1 MYFTRMRRYVY
12 VTPKSYLC
20 LIDFYKQLYKVKY
33 EDVNV
38 QEKSVNMGLQK
49 LKEAS
54 TDVENMKVELR
65 EQEKVLK
72 VEEEKTN
79 KLLVKV
85 QSEKAKAEKKAAEVG
100 VQKDGCLATADAI
113 SKDKEEANIE
123 LQKAIP
129 FLNDANAACKS
140 ITPKD
145 ITELKTNKN
154 PVDVVRLTFDGL
166 MILRLLKVCDVK
178 AEEKNIKKTGATF
191 IHDSFDEYSKA
202 VLADIRFLPDLLDFA
217 ENEKD
222 NINDETCELLQPYL
236 RFDTNPTKNW
246 SPWSHGPVLD
256 PDTAKAA
263 SGAAAGLCKF
273 CGAMVMYREAAKIV
287 KPKMDFLKV
296 QEAKLEKAMRELG
309 AAEAELKKVMDEV
322 AELDAQLNEAMEKK
336 NALEANANAMKR
348 KMDAANKLLSGL
360 EGENKR
366 WTEDSKNFAI
376 RRKRL
381 VGDVALACA
390 FVTYC
395 GPFNSEFRDGR
406 EGATSQGAVGGSVL
420 RE

>member
-20 LIDFYKQLYKVKY
+20 FIEFYQKLYVVKY
-33 EDVNV
+33 QEVNV

-100 VQKDGCLATADAI
+100 VQKDGCLATAEAI
-113 SKDKEEANIE
+113 SKDKKEANIE

-154 PVDVVRLTFDGL
+154 PVDVVRLTFDGML
-166 MILRLLKVCDVK
+166 ILQQLKVVDVK
-178 AEEKNIKKTGATF
+178 AEDKTINKISVPF
-191 IHDSFDEYSKA
+191 IHDSFDE
-202 VLADIRFLPDLLDFA
+202 
-217 ENEKD
+217 
-222 NINDETCELLQPYL
+222 
-236 RFDTNPTKNW
+236 
-246 SPWSHGPVLD
+246 
-256 PDTAKAA
+256 
-263 SGAAAGLCKF
+263 
-273 CGAMVMYREAAKIV
+273 
-287 KPKMDFLKV
+287 
-296 QEAKLEKAMRELG
+296 
-309 AAEAELKKVMDEV
+309 
-322 AELDAQLNEAMEKK
+322 
-336 NALEANANAMKR
+336 
-348 KMDAANKLLSGL
+348 
-360 EGENKR
+360 
-366 WTEDSKNFAI
+366 
-376 RRKRL
+376 
-381 VGDVALACA
+381 CA
-390 FVTYC
+390 
-395 GPFNSEFRDGR
+395 
-406 EGATSQGAVGGSVL
+406 
-420 RE
+420 